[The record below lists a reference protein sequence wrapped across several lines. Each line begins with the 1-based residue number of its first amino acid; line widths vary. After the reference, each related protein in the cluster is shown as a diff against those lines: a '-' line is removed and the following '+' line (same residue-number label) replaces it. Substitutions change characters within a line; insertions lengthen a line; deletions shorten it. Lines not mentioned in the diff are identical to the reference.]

1 MNITVK
7 NSSINDFFAK
17 GKEIA
22 QTLDQNK
29 TLSQED
35 SLVISFEK
43 LEDFLNTLTPS
54 RLKLYREVHKKPQSI
69 QELITNLRRKPM
81 NITKDICFLEKM
93 GVLEVVHTAN
103 QLQNTVKTATQSM
116 LKLQIE
122 L

>member
-7 NSSINDFFAK
+7 NSSASDFFVK
-17 GKEIA
+17 GKKIA
-22 QTLDQNK
+22 RTLDQNK
-29 TLSQED
+29 TLSQEE

-43 LEDFLNTLTPS
+43 LEDFLNVLTPS

-69 QELITNLRRKPM
+69 QELIVNLERKPM
-81 NITKDICFLEKM
+81 NITKDIYFLEKM
-93 GVLEVVHTAN
+93 GILEVVYTTN
-103 QLQNTVKTATQSM
+103 QLQNTVRTATQSM